1 VHSSLFNCTSF
12 QSVCVEPDTLDHRE
26 SVGDNDD
33 LICEHGQHEEKTEPR
48 QTQSKCGGWCCGTD
62 LGGLGWTVQ
71 LCSVEGCQEHWGV
84 KLSYHTVARK
94 KYKSFLVKVTDAVVD
109 PRTVVIHIDNAP
121 PAGGTVIYIGRLHRI
136 ALVALSFKHAVD
148 CSVPRDIYRH
158 VQRFPH
164 LLLHHLVEVLLFILA
179 HRLIYYRLDS
189 GRVLIIILL

>member
-1 VHSSLFNCTSF
+1 M
-12 QSVCVEPDTLDHRE
+12 
-26 SVGDNDD
+26 
-33 LICEHGQHEEKTEPR
+33 
-48 QTQSKCGGWCCGTD
+48 
-62 LGGLGWTVQ
+62 
-71 LCSVEGCQEHWGV
+71 
-84 KLSYHTVARK
+84 
-94 KYKSFLVKVTDAVVD
+94 
-109 PRTVVIHIDNAP
+109 VIHIDNAP

-158 VQRFPH
+158 VKRFPH